1 MQVGP
6 GQHHAHV
13 TPTRGISRRT
23 MVRLTAKLAGGAVLT
38 VIAGDRLSRIA
49 AAQDEEIIL
58 TAAASE
64 VGARPG
70 SAYAQ
75 GYAALAA
82 ADQDTGATAV
92 AATSAPPDGG
102 TGGASVGV
110 VPGSSGRCRRC

>member
-1 MQVGP
+1 MQDGP

-13 TPTRGISRRT
+13 TRTRGISRRT
-23 MVRLTAKLAGGAVLT
+23 MVRLTAKLAGGAALT
-38 VIAGDRLSRIA
+38 VIAGDRLARIA

-75 GYAALAA
+75 GAAALAT
-82 ADQDTGATAV
+82 ADQDAGATTV

-102 TGGASVGV
+102 TSEGV
-110 VPGSSGRCRRC
+110 VPGSSGRCPRC